1 MKNTKICNVCDVEI
15 DYTQF
20 HSRKDSKDGLRNDCK
35 ECTRIR
41 INDYR
46 KSNKEKVNKWNKET
60 YYRNIEQHKKTKKT
74 YRDNNKEK
82 LNLLKKTWRENNKE
96 KIKNYTKIRKKHD
109 VEFKIRCNIRS
120 RVKNFL
126 KSKNIKKNNQT
137 FKIVGCEPARL
148 KEHLET
154 QFKDGMSWENY
165 GLNGWHIDHIIPL
178 INGKTEDEIFKLC
191 HYTNLKPLWWYE
203 NLEKRY

>member
-1 MKNTKICNVCDVEI
+1 MIVKNVLELESTTIENQIRKKLINGIRKLIIEI
-15 DYTQF
+15 
-20 HSRKDSKDGLRNDCK
+20 L
-35 ECTRIR
+35 
-41 INDYR
+41 
-46 KSNKEKVNKWNKET
+46 
-60 YYRNIEQHKKTKKT
+60 
-74 YRDNNKEK
+74 NN
-82 LNLLKKTWRENNKE
+82 T
-96 KIKNYTKIRKKHD
+96 IRKKHD

-165 GLNGWHIDHIIPL
+165 CLNGLHIDHIIPL

-191 HYTNLKPLWWYE
+191 HYTNLQPLWWYE